1 MIGRKIFDFFKDED
15 QKELRKQVTKVP
27 STKYRTYELPI
38 QKKGGEVLHALFNAT
53 TLPMIDGMKK
63 GSFSMITDMTEQ
75 KKLTEKLL
83 SSNKELK
90 ESQKA
95 TLNILE
101 DLSKENEERRNA
113 EKEKDLEM
121 NRAELY
127 LDLLGHDIG
136 NLHQGIDG
144 WLAIA
149 KVSVDNKTM
158 LNKALDSSKRL
169 TEETLRLV
177 KNVLMLSRLKDVER
191 IEEDIDLVKIVKGAI
206 DNAEAVF
213 SNTVLNIDLKCDEKN
228 INIHAEKIISEV
240 VSNLFHNSIKFQGL
254 KKAVLEVGLRKDE
267 KDKKV
272 ILDIADHGPGIPD
285 EQKRILFKRAM
296 TPQKKAHTGIG
307 LMLVNALVERY
318 NGSIR
323 VEDRVKGDRSMGARF
338 IIELPLS

>member
-1 MIGRKIFDFFKDED
+1 
-15 QKELRKQVTKVP
+15 
-27 STKYRTYELPI
+27 
-38 QKKGGEVLHALFNAT
+38 
-53 TLPMIDGMKK
+53 
-63 GSFSMITDMTEQ
+63 
-75 KKLTEKLL
+75 
-83 SSNKELK
+83 
-90 ESQKA
+90 
-95 TLNILE
+95 
-101 DLSKENEERRNA
+101 
-113 EKEKDLEM
+113 M

-228 INIHAEKIISEV
+228 IHIKAESIISEV
-240 VSNLFHNSIKFQGL
+240 VFNLIHNSIKFQGL
-254 KKAVLEVGLRKDE
+254 EKAVLEVGLRKDD
-267 KDKKV
+267 KDKKA
-272 ILDIADHGPGIPD
+272 ILYITDHGPGIPD
-285 EQKRILFKRAM
+285 DQKKNLFNRAKI
-296 TPQKKAHTGIG
+296 PQKKIHTGIG
-307 LMLVNALVERY
+307 LLLVSALVERY
-318 NGSIR
+318 NGTIR
-323 VEDRVKGDRSMGARF
+323 IEDRVKEDRSRGSKF
-338 IIELPLS
+338 IIELPLL